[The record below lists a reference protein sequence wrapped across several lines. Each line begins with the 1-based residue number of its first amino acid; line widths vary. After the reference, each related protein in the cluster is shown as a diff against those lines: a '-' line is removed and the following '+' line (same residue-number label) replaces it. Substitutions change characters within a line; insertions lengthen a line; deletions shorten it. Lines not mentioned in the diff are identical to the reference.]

1 MNLIEYIHPIDMYYM
16 KHLLI
21 SILTGEIKQ
30 LYTLLEHE
38 SVDFHW
44 NGVHYTLTN
53 RQLRD
58 AICCKYCSNNIFIQ
72 NPKILIKNYI
82 FSTYVFCKRRK
93 LKRNTLKAHLR
104 QYLSTKHIQ
113 LNNNL
118 WRWVTDILLGDAHSQ
133 YRKLRLCRKDT

>member
-1 MNLIEYIHPIDMYYM
+1 M

-30 LYTLLEHE
+30 LCTLLEHE
-38 SVDFHW
+38 SVEFHW
-44 NGVHYTLTN
+44 NGIHYTLTN

-58 AICCKYCSNNIFIQ
+58 AICCKHCSNHIFIDD
-72 NPKILIKNYI
+72 PKILIKNYI
-82 FSTYVFCKRRK
+82 FSRYIFCERRL
-93 LKRNTLKAHLR
+93 LKRNILKKQLR

-118 WRWVTDILLGDAHSQ
+118 WHWVTDDLLGDAHSQ

>member
-1 MNLIEYIHPIDMYYM
+1 M

-38 SVDFHW
+38 SVSFHW
-44 NGVHYTLTN
+44 NGVYYTLTN

-58 AICCKYCSNNIFIQ
+58 SICCKHCSNHIFIE

-82 FSTYVFCKRRK
+82 FSRYIFCERRL
-93 LKRNTLKAHLR
+93 LKRNTLKAQLR

-113 LNNNL
+113 LGNNL
-118 WRWVTDILLGDAHSQ
+118 WRWVTDILLGDGHSQ
-133 YRKLRLCRKDT
+133 YRKLRLCRRDT